1 MADAWFETVAAVPQ
15 RALLWR
21 WAKTLC
27 PAGVENVLD
36 DLGGGIDS
44 ALRDVGKA
52 STHNLTP
59 DDTWSPP
66 ASPRAS
72 GWRPTGIPDL
82 IRAVSDTGVAGGA
95 DVISGRGLGEK
106 RTLLIS

>member
-1 MADAWFETVAAVPQ
+1 MADAWFETVAPAPQ

-21 WAKTLC
+21 LAKTLC

-52 STHNLTP
+52 SIHDLTP
-59 DDTWSPP
+59 DDIVVPP
-66 ASPRAS
+66 GFTPS
-72 GWRPTGIPDL
+72 L
-82 IRAVSDTGVAGGA
+82 GVAT
-95 DVISGRGLGEK
+95 DRNS
-106 RTLLIS
+106 